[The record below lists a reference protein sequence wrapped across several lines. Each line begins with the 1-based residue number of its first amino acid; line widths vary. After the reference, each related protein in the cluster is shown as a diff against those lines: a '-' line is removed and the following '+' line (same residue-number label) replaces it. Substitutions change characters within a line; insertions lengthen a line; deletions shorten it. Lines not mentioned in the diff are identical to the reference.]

1 MSSWVTR
8 ANNILFLAD
17 DEESHDNDDQNDTI
31 NYGEESAIP
40 STSSGGQHS
49 EIDAKLADFF
59 KVRLLTQ

>member
-40 STSSGGQHS
+40 STSGGQHS